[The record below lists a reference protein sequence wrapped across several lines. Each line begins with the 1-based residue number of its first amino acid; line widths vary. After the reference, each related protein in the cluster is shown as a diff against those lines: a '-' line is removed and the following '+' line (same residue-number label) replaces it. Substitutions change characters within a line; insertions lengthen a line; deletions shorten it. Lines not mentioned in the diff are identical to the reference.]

1 MTPPTLTENSC
12 ATSEAEQDGTIRALY
27 GAHFDRL
34 TGLLHRDPTPP
45 PRPPGPPELERLTAL
60 FGLSDF
66 ERDLLLLCVGAELDG
81 RLAQAIAEAG
91 GDPAGLPTFGLALDR
106 LPDAHWDAVS
116 PSRPLRFWQLI
127 IISPQGRLITAA
139 LTVDEAVL
147 MRMTGVDTFDPS
159 LVGLARYEPPQPHPL
174 PPSQCRLAAETAALI
189 GAGHHVCLVG
199 AGSPDRR
206 LVAGHVAELL
216 GQQLLRVA
224 HSDLPP
230 AAADRA
236 ALHRRLARAALLGNG
251 LILVEADATDPA
263 ERARLAHIPD
273 ELEVPSLIS
282 GFHAAGR
289 AVTRRVE
296 LPDTVEQEP
305 LWTAVLGPLAAEAG
319 DHIPR
324 LAAAFRVGVPLA
336 ESVAI
341 DVAAGYPTDCT
352 KVLWESTRDRLRAGL
367 DELADRIRPAV
378 TWDDLVLPP
387 ESMTLLTDL
396 VRHAR
401 RRELVSQ
408 AWQDQR
414 GQGVAAMF
422 TGDSGTGKTLAA
434 EVVAAELGLDLY
446 RIDLAR
452 VVDKYIGET
461 EKNLSRVFDAAE
473 TSGAVL
479 LFDEAD
485 ALFGKRGEVK
495 DAHDRYANLEVAHLL
510 TRMESY
516 AGVAVLTTNL
526 TGTIDRAFLRRLRFV
541 VPFPFPDQQGRR
553 RLWERVFPPS
563 VPVAD
568 LDLDRLAQL
577 PIAGSTI
584 RAVAVGAAIQ
594 AADTGGPVSTEQ
606 ILAVAR
612 RELIKAGKNP
622 GITAL
627 GGTR

>member
-1 MTPPTLTENSC
+1 
-12 ATSEAEQDGTIRALY
+12 
-27 GAHFDRL
+27 
-34 TGLLHRDPTPP
+34 
-45 PRPPGPPELERLTAL
+45 
-60 FGLSDF
+60 
-66 ERDLLLLCVGAELDG
+66 
-81 RLAQAIAEAG
+81 
-91 GDPAGLPTFGLALDR
+91 
-106 LPDAHWDAVS
+106 
-116 PSRPLRFWQLI
+116 
-127 IISPQGRLITAA
+127 
-139 LTVDEAVL
+139 
-147 MRMTGVDTFDPS
+147 
-159 LVGLARYEPPQPHPL
+159 
-174 PPSQCRLAAETAALI
+174 
-189 GAGHHVCLVG
+189 
-199 AGSPDRR
+199 
-206 LVAGHVAELL
+206 
-216 GQQLLRVA
+216 
-224 HSDLPP
+224 
-230 AAADRA
+230 
-236 ALHRRLARAALLGNG
+236 
-251 LILVEADATDPA
+251 
-263 ERARLAHIPD
+263 
-273 ELEVPSLIS
+273 
-282 GFHAAGR
+282 
-289 AVTRRVE
+289 
-296 LPDTVEQEP
+296 
-305 LWTAVLGPLAAEAG
+305 
-319 DHIPR
+319 
-324 LAAAFRVGVPLA
+324 
-336 ESVAI
+336 
-341 DVAAGYPTDCT
+341 
-352 KVLWESTRDRLRAGL
+352 
-367 DELADRIRPAV
+367 
-378 TWDDLVLPP
+378 VLPP